1 MSEENKFKGALED
14 DDAIL
19 THTKRVRVVVLD
31 GIMSK
36 PASELS
42 DKEINNLAKMAD
54 GLDKQIMGKRR
65 LDVQSQSNEKIGDL
79 ANVLNNLVI
88 GQAGV
93 KIKRHDESTETNG
106 EDYHPEIPPIPEAKF
121 IPGELSPVGEQID
134 VEAIM
139 KDEFDKIRSRPI
151 D

>member
-1 MSEENKFKGALED
+1 MSDENKFKGALDD

-31 GIMSK
+31 SIMTK
-36 PASELS
+36 AADTLT
-42 DKEINNLAKMAD
+42 DKDINNLAKMAD
-54 GLDKQIMGKRR
+54 GIDKQVMGKRR
-65 LDVQSQSNEKIGDL
+65 LDVQQQGNEKIGDL

-93 KIKRHDESTETNG
+93 KIKRHDEDTDSSG
-106 EDYHPEIPPIPEAKF
+106 EDYHPTVPPIPEAKF

-139 KDEFDKIRSRPI
+139 KDEFDKIRSRPA